1 MQLIFADPQN
11 TTIQATL
18 DDKETLGNVVGPGVF
33 FVPTDESNAEY
44 AEIVSE
50 GMKVEEYVAP
60 TPPPPVA
67 VDLPP
72 VMPTEPQQA
81 APKAYVD
88 TEIASAVASVLA
100 RIEALEARLR

>member
-1 MQLIFADPQN
+1 MELVYTNVEQ
-11 TTIQATL
+11 TSIQATL
-18 DDKETLGNVVGPGVF
+18 DDKETLGNLTGPRVF
-33 FVPTDESNAEY
+33 FVPVDESNAEY
-44 AEIVSE
+44 AEILAA

-60 TPPPPVA
+60 TPPPPTP

-88 TEIASAVASVLA
+88 TEIAALA
-100 RIEALEARLR
+100 ARLEALEARLG

>member
-1 MQLIFADPQN
+1 MQLIYTSAEN
-11 TTIQATL
+11 TSIQATL
-18 DDKETLGNVVGPGVF
+18 DDKETLGNITGPGVF
-33 FVPTDESNAEY
+33 FVPVDESNAEY
-44 AEIVSE
+44 AEIVAN
-50 GMKVEEYVAP
+50 GYKVEEYVAP

-88 TEIASAVASVLA
+88 TEIAALA
-100 RIEALEARLR
+100 ARVETLERR

>member
-1 MQLIFADPQN
+1 MQLIFTDPQE
-11 TTIQATL
+11 TSIQATL
-18 DDKETLGNVVGPGVF
+18 DDKESLGNLTGPGVF
-33 FVPTDESNAEY
+33 FVPTDPANAEY
-44 AEIVSE
+44 AEIVAN
-50 GMKVEEYVAP
+50 GYKVEEYVAP

-88 TEIASAVASVLA
+88 TEIAALA
-100 RIEALEARLR
+100 ARVETLERR